1 MGNGTD
7 VLVSVVVATYNSPP
21 ELDVLVAS
29 LDAQTLPAGEWEAIF
44 VDDGSTDGTYPRL
57 EAMAAAR
64 PYMRVLRIPNS
75 GWPGRPRNVGTD
87 AARGR
92 YVFYCDHDDY
102 LFPEA
107 LERMGRFAAGA
118 GLDAL
123 HPKEVVQGWSSPGW
137 NEWRANAAPLAR
149 LDDAAVQC
157 ITPHK
162 LYRREFLAEHGI
174 RFPEGRIR
182 LEDFSFNG
190 MVWCATEA
198 VGVLADYPCYRWT
211 IHENNSHKAG
221 YDFEVYWRSFEE
233 SLQPVLALP
242 DSDPRKDVLLRRWYR
257 SRILE
262 RVAGYGRYSTTDRKR
277 FTARFD
283 RLLEHFPE
291 RIDAGLQPPERLRS
305 YLLRR
310 GHHVRLLELS
320 RLDAGIR
327 VAPEVRDVRWARGV
341 LQVAVDA
348 ILLDGAGAPLPFARR
363 GRNGD
368 EVAGAEGAGGRHAV
382 RADPLA
388 GALFRNLPESIVSGV
403 PEEVLA
409 HYPAAAAVEPVIRSR
424 ETDVDWLLQ
433 GRSRVDASR
442 LGPALAVRAE
452 VVFELDPETA
462 AYGSRLDGGVW
473 DIFVRITGL
482 GYGATHR
489 VRTTWDPGRPA
500 LLNGR
505 SAIPYRTQGG
515 ALALDLESFARTAVG
530 SARPRKQDLAQDSA
544 PGEPLVLR
552 LPAVHVSGDTRL
564 AGSVEAGPVG
574 TDGSRAGGNGKVTY
588 PAQLV
593 GERGTARV
601 EISAPAG
608 LDLTESR
615 MRFEDRWS
623 TTLFK
628 PPEA

>member
-1 MGNGTD
+1 MGNGTE

-21 ELDVLVAS
+21 ELEVLVAS
-29 LDAQTLPAGEWEAIF
+29 LDAQTLPAGEWEAVF
-44 VDDGSTDGTYPRL
+44 VDDGSTDGTHARL
-57 EAMAAAR
+57 EAMALTR

-107 LERMGRFAAGA
+107 LERMARFATGA

-123 HPKEVVQGWSSPGW
+123 HPKEVVRGWSSPGW

-190 MVWCATEA
+190 MVWCATES

-211 IHENNSHKAG
+211 LHEGNSHKAG
-221 YDFEVYWRSFEE
+221 YDFEVYWRCFEE

-242 DSDPRKDVLLRRWYR
+242 ESDPRRDVLLRRWYR

-262 RVAGYGRYSTTDRKR
+262 RVAGYGRYSVADRER
-277 FTARFD
+277 FMARFD
-283 RLLEHFPE
+283 RLVEHFPE

-305 YLLRR
+305 FLLRR
-310 GHHVRLLELS
+310 GEHGRLLELS

-327 VAPEVRDVRWARGV
+327 VAPEVRDVRWSDGV
-341 LQVAVDA
+341 LRVAVDA
-348 ILLDGAGAPLPFARR
+348 ILLDGGGAPLLFERR
-363 GRNGD
+363 GRNGA
-368 EVAGAEGAGGRHAV
+368 EAAGVVGTGAGRHAAG
-382 RADPLA
+382 ADPLEGA
-388 GALFRNLPESIVSGV
+388 RFEGALFRRLPEHIVAGV

-424 ETDVDWLLQ
+424 ETDVDWLLP

-452 VVFELDPETA
+452 VVFELDPEA
-462 AYGSRLDGGVW
+462 AAFGSRLDAGVW

-489 VRTTWDPGRPA
+489 VRTTWDAGRPA

-515 ALALDLESFARTAVG
+515 ALALDLGSFARTAVG
-530 SARPRKQDLAQDSA
+530 SARPRTQDLIRDPA
-544 PGEPLVLR
+544 PGEPLVLH
-552 LPAVHVSGDTRL
+552 LPAVHVRGETRL
-564 AGSVEAGPVG
+564 EGSVEAG
-574 TDGSRAGGNGKVTY
+574 SNGKATY
-588 PAQLV
+588 PAHLV
-593 GERGTARV
+593 GEGGSARV
-601 EISAPAG
+601 EIAAPGG
-608 LDLTESR
+608 LDLAGAR

>member
-21 ELDVLVAS
+21 ELDELVAS

-57 EAMAAAR
+57 EALAAGR
-64 PYMRVLRIPNS
+64 PYVRLLRIPNS

-107 LERMGRFAAGA
+107 LERMVRFAAGA
-118 GLDAL
+118 GLDVL
-123 HPKEVVQGWSSPGW
+123 HPKEVVRGWSSPGW
-137 NEWRANAAPLAR
+137 NGWRANAAPLSR
-149 LDDAAVQC
+149 LDDHSVQC

-190 MVWCATEA
+190 LAWCATDA
-198 VGVLADYPCYRWT
+198 VGVLADYPCYRWS
-211 IHENNSHKAG
+211 IHDGNSHKAG

-242 DSDPRKDVLLRRWYR
+242 DADPRKDVLLRRWYR

-262 RVAGYGRYSTTDRKR
+262 RVAVGYAAYSATDRER
-277 FTARFD
+277 FTDRFA

-310 GHHVRLLELS
+310 GLHGRLLELS
-320 RLDAGIR
+320 HLDAGIR
-327 VAPEVRDVRWARGV
+327 LAPEVRDVRWAGGV

-348 ILLDGAGAPLPFARR
+348 ILLDGAGAPLLFGRR
-363 GRNGD
+363 GGNGA
-368 EVAGAEGAGGRHAV
+368 VGRHAV
-382 RADPLA
+382 GADPLA
-388 GALFRNLPESIVSGV
+388 GALFRRLPESIVSRV
-403 PEEVLA
+403 PDEVLA

-424 ETDVDWLLQ
+424 ETDVDWLLP
-433 GRSRVDASR
+433 GRGRVDASR

-452 VVFELDPETA
+452 VVFELDPEAA

-500 LLNGR
+500 LINGR
-505 SAIPYRTQGG
+505 SAVPYRTQGG
-515 ALALDLESFARTAVG
+515 ALALDLGSFARTAVG
-530 SARPRKQDLAQDSA
+530 TARPGQQDLVR
-544 PGEPLVLR
+544 GEPLVLR
-552 LPAVHVSGDTRL
+552 LPAVHVTGDTRL
-564 AGSVEAGPVG
+564 PGSVEVG
-574 TDGSRAGGNGKVTY
+574 AMDSGGDGSGGGNGKTTY

-593 GERGTARV
+593 GERGLARV
-601 EISAPAG
+601 EISAPRG
-608 LDLTESR
+608 LDLTDAR

-623 TTLFK
+623 TSLFK
-628 PPEA
+628 AQGE